1 LGGIM
6 ATAYAPIIAAE
17 EVTQWE
23 TYSQENQGW
32 IGDSTVLRQVHPGHR
47 QPMEGTIQD
56 HEFDRRLDSGSIK
69 PYIWRWEDGEQ
80 VQETTFS
87 GNVLAPFWQSSPA
100 DAASV
105 NQNLLANKD
114 IAHLFSLVVEMNHT
128 VISHAVQIDRLFD
141 FVFDLHEKERK
152 KNPHSFIMEPVYAEF
167 YENPVLV
174 GILIAISAWE
184 NLFDRVLPEGT
195 NGLVCV
201 VKDTC
206 GNVFTYEINGEIA
219 THLGYLDLHD
229 ERFDQYQRTTPIE
242 LYESEAA
249 SLCKHDLYIYP
260 SSTFR
265 SAYNTNRPAIYTS
278 VVALAFAFTALL
290 LLMYD
295 KLVSRRQEKTMTS
308 AIRTNALVSSLFP
321 ENIRDRL
328 IGYNGLDHG
337 SKMISG
343 NEKTMENYGN
353 KALVNAPF
361 HSRPIADFFPQTTVR
376 ILKDKERHLASSF

>member
-1 LGGIM
+1 M
-6 ATAYAPIIAAE
+6 
-17 EVTQWE
+17 
-23 TYSQENQGW
+23 
-32 IGDSTVLRQVHPGHR
+32 
-47 QPMEGTIQD
+47 
-56 HEFDRRLDSGSIK
+56 K
-69 PYIWRWEDGEQ
+69 
-80 VQETTFS
+80 
-87 GNVLAPFWQSSPA
+87 
-100 DAASV
+100 
-105 NQNLLANKD
+105 K
-114 IAHLFSLVVEMNHT
+114 
-128 VISHAVQIDRLFD
+128 
-141 FVFDLHEKERK
+141 KERK

-167 YENPVLV
+167 SENPVLV

-242 LYESEAA
+242 LYDSEAA

-308 AIRTNALVSSLFP
+308 AIRTNALVSSLSP
-321 ENIRDRL
+321 
-328 IGYNGLDHG
+328 
-337 SKMISG
+337 KISAIDLSV
-343 NEKTMENYGN
+343 TTD
-353 KALVNAPF
+353 L
-361 HSRPIADFFPQTTVR
+361 TTVQ
-376 ILKDKERHLASSF
+376 K